1 MKPLILITND
11 DGIRSEGIQAL
22 ARELKRVGRVVI
34 VAPDRE
40 RNACARSLTLNQPLH
55 VSEIAPDQYEVDGT
69 PADCVNI
76 AFYGILRERPR
87 LLVSGINHGGNLS
100 DDILYSGTVAGAM
113 EGTYLGIPS
122 FAISL
127 VSTRPRRFSPAGKF
141 AERLARAILAD
152 GFPPDLMLNVNIP
165 DVPAGSLKEAL
176 ITIQGRKRYEGSVV
190 ERVNPRGKKYYW
202 IGGDRFHYDEVPGAD
217 YEAISNNHISITP
230 LGLDLTVQS
239 ALERFQDW
247 KF

>member
-1 MKPLILITND
+1 VKPLILITND

-22 ARELKRVGRVVI
+22 ARALKRVGRVVI

-40 RNACARSLTLNQPLH
+40 RNACARSLTLNRPLH
-55 VSEIAPDQYEVDGT
+55 VSKVALDQYEVDGT

-76 AFYGILRERPR
+76 AFYGILKERPH

-141 AERLARAILAD
+141 AERLARAVLAD
-152 GFPPDLMLNVNIP
+152 GFPPDLMLNVNVP
-165 DVPAGSLKEAL
+165 DVPAGRLQEAL
-176 ITIQGRKRYEGSVV
+176 VTVQGRKRYEGSVV
-190 ERVNPRGKKYYW
+190 ERIDPRGKKYYW
-202 IGGDRFHYDEVPGAD
+202 IGGDRFHYDKVPGAD
-217 YEAISNNHISITP
+217 YEAISKNHISITP
-230 LGLDLTVQS
+230 LGLDLT
-239 ALERFQDW
+239 ALNAWESFQDW
-247 KF
+247 NF